1 MVCIYIPAIVVEVD
15 AKLEVVEVNMREL
28 EVAEVEK
35 VSKRV
40 VVVLIFVLEGKLV
53 EVVEMLF
60 VVVVEIRDVEVEVE
74 IGEVNVSKVVV
85 DLDAEVVVEVVVV
98 KTEEVNIRAVDV
110 LIIGKL
116 EGDVVEVKTGAVKVD
131 EVEVKVDVVKV
142 DEVEVG
148 GTVVELDT

>member
-53 EVVEMLF
+53 EVVEMLV
-60 VVVVEIRDVEVEVE
+60 VVVVEIRVVEVEVE
-74 IGEVNVSKVVV
+74 RG
-85 DLDAEVVVEVVVV
+85 
-98 KTEEVNIRAVDV
+98 
-110 LIIGKL
+110 
-116 EGDVVEVKTGAVKVD
+116 
-131 EVEVKVDVVKV
+131 
-142 DEVEVG
+142 
-148 GTVVELDT
+148 